1 MLQIQETVVG
11 VHLLKMS
18 TLLGPPELGL
28 NEGLLHPLPQPPT
41 TTGDSFMDAMV
52 SDFNSTTIQSIPMG
66 LTENMSATYLSTG
79 NPCLDF
85 FFHVVPDT
93 PGQELKERLELAWKH
108 DPLTTLKL
116 ICNLRGVRGTG
127 KSDKESY
134 YSAVLW
140 LHEHHPQTFA
150 SNVESFANF
159 GYYKDLL
166 EVLFRLLEGADAR
179 KIAKSK
185 HRLKKNKKLTFR
197 QKIIINRQFKAKS
210 IAKKEIKDSKK
221 SNLSQELRIKA
232 EMERAKEVKA
242 AARICRKETVL
253 SMAKKAIEKYRQ
265 DAEYQFLHNQV
276 SDLFANHLKSDLQ
289 LLNSNKANHISLAA
303 KWCPSI
309 DSSYDKS
316 TLMCESIGRKIF
328 PKSDPEYQNLE
339 DAHYAYRVRDRLR
352 KEVLVPLRQALE
364 LPELFMSANRWNEL
378 PYNRVPSVAMK
389 NYKEH
394 FLEHDKERFEE
405 YLANVSTGKAK
416 IAAGALLP
424 HEILSSLFCSDEE
437 QVAELQWKRMV
448 EDLLKIGQMKNC
460 IAVCD
465 VSGSMEGIP
474 MQVCIALGM
483 LLSQVSEDPWKGKV
497 ITFSSEPQ
505 LQILVGESLRSKMT
519 FMKEMDWGQN
529 TDFQKVFNLILQ
541 VAIKNKLTEEAMI
554 KRIFV
559 FSDMEFDQASSNSWE
574 TDYEVIK
581 KKFKQSGYENA
592 VPELVF
598 WNLRNSRAT
607 PVPATEKGVALVS
620 GYSKNLLKLFLNNGG
635 VLNPED
641 TMVEAISGLEYSKLK
656 VVD

>member
-1 MLQIQETVVG
+1 MVVQ
-11 VHLLKMS
+11 LLKMT
-18 TLLGPPELGL
+18 TLLGPPELGQD
-28 NEGLLHPLPQPPT
+28 EGLHPLSKPPS
-41 TTGDSFMDAMV
+41 TGDSFMDAMV

-93 PGQELKERLELAWKH
+93 PAEELKQRLELAWKH

-134 YSAVLW
+134 YSAALW

-185 HRLKKNKKLTFR
+185 HKMKNKKVLTFR

-210 IAKKEIKDSKK
+210 IAKKQKKDSRK
-221 SNLSQELRIKA
+221 SSLSQELRIKA
-232 EMERAKEVKA
+232 EMERAKEAKA
-242 AARICRKETVL
+242 AARICRKENDL
-253 SMAKKAIEKYRQ
+253 AKAKKAIEKYML

-276 SDLFANHLKSDLQ
+276 SDLFSNHLKSDLQ
-289 LLNSNKANHISLAA
+289 LLHSNKANHISLAA

-316 TLMCESIGRKIF
+316 TLMCESIGRKLF
-328 PKSDPEYQNLE
+328 PKSDPEYEKLE
-339 DAHYAYRVRDRLR
+339 EAHYAYRVRDRLR
-352 KEVLVPLRQALE
+352 KEVLVPLRQTLE

-378 PYNRVPSVAMK
+378 PYNRVPSVAMQR
-389 NYKEH
+389 YKEH
-394 FLEHDKERFEE
+394 FVEHDKERFEQ
-405 YLANVSTGKAK
+405 YLANVAAGTEK

-424 HEILSSLFCSDEE
+424 HEVISSLSDDDKG

-460 IAVCD
+460 IPVCD
-465 VSGSMEGIP
+465 VSGSMNGIP
-474 MQVCIALGM
+474 MQVCIALGI
-483 LLSQVSEDPWKGKV
+483 LLSEVSEDPWKGKV
-497 ITFSSEPQ
+497 ITFSMEPQ
-505 LQILVGESLRSKMT
+505 LQTVIGESLKSKVK
-519 FMKEMDWGQN
+519 FVEEMDWGQN
-529 TDFQKVFNLILQ
+529 TDFQKVFDLILQ

-559 FSDMEFDQASSNSWE
+559 FSDMEFDEASKNSWE

-592 VPELVF
+592 VPEMVF
-598 WNLRNSRAT
+598 WNLRNSKAT
-607 PVPATEKGVALVS
+607 PVPATQKGVALVS
-620 GYSKNLLKLFLNNGG
+620 GFSKNLLKLFLKNGG

-641 TMVEAISGLEYSKLK
+641 TMTEAISGLEYSKLK
-656 VVD
+656 VID

>member
-1 MLQIQETVVG
+1 MFLVQEAVIG
-11 VHLLKMS
+11 VQLLKMT
-18 TLLGPPELGL
+18 TLIGPPELVQY
-28 NEGLLHPLPQPPT
+28 EGVLPLSQPPS
-41 TTGDSFMDAMV
+41 TTGDAFMDAMV
-52 SDFNSTTIQSIPMG
+52 TDFNSTTIQSTPMG

-93 PGQELKERLELAWKH
+93 PAKELKERLEVAWKH

-134 YSAVLW
+134 YSAALW

-166 EVLFRLLEGADAR
+166 EVLFRLLEGADVR
-179 KIAKSK
+179 KISKSK
-185 HRLKKNKKLTFR
+185 HKIKKKKGLTFR
-197 QKIIINRQFKAKS
+197 QKIIVNRQFKAKS
-210 IAKKEIKDSKK
+210 IAKKQKTDSKK

-232 EMERAKEVKA
+232 ELERAKEVKA
-242 AARICRKETVL
+242 AARVCRKENIL
-253 SMAKKAIEKYRQ
+253 SKAKKAIEKYTQ
-265 DAEYQFLHNQV
+265 DAEYQFLHNQI
-276 SDLFANHLKSDLQ
+276 SDLFANHLKNDLQ
-289 LLNSNKANHISLAA
+289 LLHSDKANHISLAA

-316 TLMCESIGRKIF
+316 TLMCESIGRKLF
-328 PKSDPEYQNLE
+328 PKSNPEYEKLE
-339 DAHYAYRVRDRLR
+339 EAHYAYRVRDRLR
-352 KEVLVPLRQALE
+352 KEVLVPLRQTLE

-389 NYKEH
+389 TYKGH

-424 HEILSSLFCSDEE
+424 HEILSSLSDGDEG

-448 EDLLKIGQMKNC
+448 EDLLKLGQMKNC

-483 LLSQVSEDPWKGKV
+483 LLSEVSEDPWKGKV
-497 ITFSSEPQ
+497 ITFSMNPQ
-505 LQILVGESLRSKMT
+505 LQTLVGESLGSKMN
-519 FMKEMDWGQN
+519 FLKEMDWGQN
-529 TDFQKVFNLILQ
+529 TDFQKVFDLILQ
-541 VAIKNKLTEEAMI
+541 VATKNKLTEKAMI

-574 TDYEVIK
+574 TDYEVIR
-581 KKFKQSGYENA
+581 KKFKQSGYENS

-598 WNLRNSRAT
+598 WNLRNSKAT
-607 PVPATEKGVALVS
+607 PVPATERGVALVS
-620 GYSKNLLKLFLNNGG
+620 GFSKNLLKLFLKNGG

-641 TMVEAISGLEYSKLK
+641 TMTEAISGLEYSKLK
-656 VVD
+656 VID

>member
-1 MLQIQETVVG
+1 MLQIQETLIG
-11 VHLLKMS
+11 VQLLKMT
-18 TLLGPPELGL
+18 TLLGPPELGQDD
-28 NEGLLHPLPQPPT
+28 GLHPLPQPPS

-52 SDFNSTTIQSIPMG
+52 TDFNSTTIQSIPMG
-66 LTENMSATYLSTG
+66 LTENMSATYLSSG

-85 FFHVVPDT
+85 FFHVVPNT
-93 PGQELKERLELAWKH
+93 PAQELTERVELAWKH

-134 YSAVLW
+134 YSAALW

-150 SNVESFANF
+150 SNVESFAHF

-185 HRLKKNKKLTFR
+185 HKLKKNKGLTFR
-197 QKIIINRQFKAKS
+197 QKIIVNRQFKAKS

-232 EMERAKEVKA
+232 EMERAKELKA
-242 AARICRKETVL
+242 AARICRKENIL
-253 SMAKKAIEKYRQ
+253 SMAKKAIEKYKQ
-265 DAEYQFLHNQV
+265 DTEYQFLHNQV

-289 LLNSNKANHISLAA
+289 LLNSNKANHITLAA

-309 DSSYDKS
+309 DSSYDKY

-328 PKSDPEYQNLE
+328 PKSDPEYEKLDE
-339 DAHYAYRVRDRLR
+339 AHYAYRVRDRLR
-352 KEVLVPLRQALE
+352 KEVLVPLRQTLE

-378 PYNRVPSVAMK
+378 PYNRVSSVAMK
-389 NYKEH
+389 MNKGH
-394 FLEHDKERFEE
+394 FVEHDKERFEE

-424 HEILSSLFCSDEE
+424 HEILSSLSDDGEG
-437 QVAELQWKRMV
+437 QVAELQWKRMI

-465 VSGSMEGIP
+465 VSGSMNGIP

-483 LLSQVSEDPWKGKV
+483 LLSEVSEDPWKGKV

-505 LQILVGESLRSKMT
+505 LQTLVGESLRSKMT
-519 FMKEMDWGQN
+519 FMQEMDWGQN
-529 TDFQKVFNLILQ
+529 TDFQKVFDLILQ

-607 PVPATEKGVALVS
+607 PVPATERGVALVS

-641 TMVEAISGLEYSKLK
+641 TMAEAISGLEYSKLK

>member
-1 MLQIQETVVG
+1 MLQIQETLIG
-11 VHLLKMS
+11 VRLLKMT
-18 TLLGPPELGL
+18 TLLGPPELGQDD
-28 NEGLLHPLPQPPT
+28 GLHPLPQPPS

-52 SDFNSTTIQSIPMG
+52 TDFNSTTIQSIPMG
-66 LTENMSATYLSTG
+66 LTENMSATYLSSG

-85 FFHVVPDT
+85 FFHVVPNT
-93 PGQELKERLELAWKH
+93 PAQELKERVELAWKH

-134 YSAVLW
+134 YSAALW

-150 SNVESFANF
+150 SNVESFAHF

-185 HRLKKNKKLTFR
+185 HKLKKNKGLTFR
-197 QKIIINRQFKAKS
+197 QKIIVNRQFKAKS

-232 EMERAKEVKA
+232 EMERAKELKA
-242 AARICRKETVL
+242 AARICRKENIL
-253 SMAKKAIEKYRQ
+253 SMAKKAIEKYKQ

-289 LLNSNKANHISLAA
+289 LLNSNKANHITLAA

-309 DSSYDKS
+309 DSSYDKY

-328 PKSDPEYQNLE
+328 PKSDPEYENLDE
-339 DAHYAYRVRDRLR
+339 AHYAYRVRDRLR
-352 KEVLVPLRQALE
+352 KEVLVPLRQTLE

-378 PYNRVPSVAMK
+378 PYNRVSSVAMK
-389 NYKEH
+389 MNKGH
-394 FLEHDKERFEE
+394 FVEHDKERFEE

-424 HEILSSLFCSDEE
+424 HEILSSISDDGEG

-483 LLSQVSEDPWKGKV
+483 LLSEVSEDPWKGKV

-505 LQILVGESLRSKMT
+505 LQTLVGESLRSKMT
-519 FMKEMDWGQN
+519 FMQEMDWGHN
-529 TDFQKVFNLILQ
+529 TDFQKVFDLILQ
-541 VAIKNKLTEEAMI
+541 VAIKNKLTQEAMI

-607 PVPATEKGVALVS
+607 PVPATERGVALVS

-635 VLNPED
+635 VVNPED
-641 TMVEAISGLEYSKLK
+641 TMAEAISGLEYSKLK

>member
-1 MLQIQETVVG
+1 MLQIQETLIG
-11 VHLLKMS
+11 VRLLKMT
-18 TLLGPPELGL
+18 TLLGPPELGQDD
-28 NEGLLHPLPQPPT
+28 GLHPLPQPPS

-52 SDFNSTTIQSIPMG
+52 TDFNSTTIQSIPMG
-66 LTENMSATYLSTG
+66 LTENMSATYLSSG

-85 FFHVVPDT
+85 FFHVVPNT
-93 PGQELKERLELAWKH
+93 PAQELKERVELAWKH

-134 YSAVLW
+134 YSAALW

-150 SNVESFANF
+150 SNVESFAHF

-185 HRLKKNKKLTFR
+185 HKLKKNKGLTFR
-197 QKIIINRQFKAKS
+197 QKIIVNRQFKAKS

-232 EMERAKEVKA
+232 EMERAKELKA
-242 AARICRKETVL
+242 AARICRKENIL
-253 SMAKKAIEKYRQ
+253 SMAKKAIEKYKQ

-289 LLNSNKANHISLAA
+289 LLNSNKANHITLAA

-309 DSSYDKS
+309 DSSYDKY

-328 PKSDPEYQNLE
+328 PKSDPEYEKLDE
-339 DAHYAYRVRDRLR
+339 AHYAYRVRDRLR
-352 KEVLVPLRQALE
+352 KEVLVPLRQTLE

-378 PYNRVPSVAMK
+378 PYNRVSSVAMK
-389 NYKEH
+389 MNKGH
-394 FLEHDKERFEE
+394 FVEHDKERFEE

-424 HEILSSLFCSDEE
+424 HEILSSLSDDGEG

-465 VSGSMEGIP
+465 VSGSMNGIP

-483 LLSQVSEDPWKGKV
+483 LLSEVSEDPWKGKV

-505 LQILVGESLRSKMT
+505 LQTLVGESLRSKMT
-519 FMKEMDWGQN
+519 FMQEMDWGQN
-529 TDFQKVFNLILQ
+529 TDFQKVFDLILQ

-607 PVPATEKGVALVS
+607 PVPATERGVALVS

-641 TMVEAISGLEYSKLK
+641 TMAEAISGLEYSKLK

>member
-11 VHLLKMS
+11 VQLLKMS

-28 NEGLLHPLPQPPT
+28 NEGLHPLPQPPS
-41 TTGDSFMDAMV
+41 TTGDCFMDAMV

-66 LTENMSATYLSTG
+66 LTENMSATFLSTG

-93 PGQELKERLELAWKH
+93 PAQELKERLELAWKH

-116 ICNLRGVRGTG
+116 ICNLRGIRGTG

-134 YSAVLW
+134 YSAALW

-185 HRLKKNKKLTFR
+185 HSLKKNKKLTFR

-221 SNLSQELRIKA
+221 SKLSQELRIKA

-242 AARICRKETVL
+242 AARICRKENIL
-253 SMAKKAIEKYRQ
+253 SMAKKAIEKYKQ

-289 LLNSNKANHISLAA
+289 LLNSNNANHISLAA

-316 TLMCESIGRKIF
+316 TLMCESIGRKVF
-328 PKSDPEYQNLE
+328 PKSDPEYEKLE

-352 KEVLVPLRQALE
+352 KEVLVPLRQTLE

-389 NYKEH
+389 SYKGH
-394 FLEHDKERFEE
+394 FLKHDKERFEQ

-424 HEILSSLFCSDEE
+424 HEILSSLVCGDEE

-483 LLSQVSEDPWKGKV
+483 LLSEVSEDPWKGKV

-505 LQILVGESLRSKMT
+505 LQSLVGESLRSKMT
-519 FMKEMDWGQN
+519 FMEEMDWGQSTN
-529 TDFQKVFNLILQ
+529 FQKVFDLILQ

-559 FSDMEFDQASSNSWE
+559 FSDMEFDQASSNTWE

-635 VLNPED
+635 VVNPED
-641 TMVEAISGLEYSKLK
+641 TMTEAISGLEYSKLK
-656 VVD
+656 VID